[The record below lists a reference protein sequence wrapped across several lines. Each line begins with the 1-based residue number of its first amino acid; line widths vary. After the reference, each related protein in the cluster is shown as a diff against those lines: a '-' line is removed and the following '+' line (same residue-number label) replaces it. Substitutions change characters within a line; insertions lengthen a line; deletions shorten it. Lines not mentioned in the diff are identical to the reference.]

1 MAKHQKL
8 FELDKEQKDLLQRV
22 AADTGLR
29 RSSIQKVWEYTIYAL
44 LMTIAENSDATY
56 NVIPVPHIGKIL
68 LKESKENEGEYDT
81 FLMVFDSLKE
91 QIKKIKKGDL
101 RDLISYYDENFI
113 DCTINEILK

>member
-44 LMTIAENSDATY
+44 LMSIAENSDSTY

-81 FLMVFDSLKE
+81 FLMVFDSLKD